1 MLIIS
6 LHKDNHKQKY
16 ILSNLI
22 LKINIQQQVY
32 TINIQLVKM
41 VQLRCLILRKEI
53 LLILFKIKVKLL
65 FHISFGDHKI
75 TILKPEIF
83 LPLLM
88 LKDKFK
94 IGILIQAN
102 CYQLSKMIQVL
113 LINNSI
119 VWIIIM
125 MELNQLLLVAN
136 LLLESMIKLKD
147 KKLFNSKNLMLLII
161 VIPIESI
168 VLNLIEILKVNIWFI
183 LEDGIR
189 L

>member
-1 MLIIS
+1 
-6 LHKDNHKQKY
+6 
-16 ILSNLI
+16 
-22 LKINIQQQVY
+22 
-32 TINIQLVKM
+32 M

-65 FHISFGDHKI
+65 FHISSGDLKI

-125 MELNQLLLVAN
+125 MELN
-136 LLLESMIKLKD
+136 
-147 KKLFNSKNLMLLII
+147 
-161 VIPIESI
+161 
-168 VLNLIEILKVNIWFI
+168 
-183 LEDGIR
+183 
-189 L
+189 